1 MAHRS
6 QRRRNTVLGSIC
18 PICWG
23 RHVWTNSHE
32 IVTTAI
38 SGDQLALIA
47 ELSSLGVSW
56 PAGYAPEDPDAR
68 AYGLLRMLDDAAAVG
83 LDCSEVASEWV
94 ISRPIQAPE
103 TDATLYSRLP
113 RSA

>member
-1 MAHRS
+1 
-6 QRRRNTVLGSIC
+6 VVGSTC

-23 RHVWTNSHE
+23 QHVWTNSHE
-32 IVTTAI
+32 IVARAI
-38 SGDQLALIA
+38 SGDQLVLIA
-47 ELSSLGVSW
+47 ELSSLGVAW
-56 PAGYAPEDPDAR
+56 PAEYTSEDPDAR

-94 ISRPIQAPE
+94 ISRSLQAPDVNV
-103 TDATLYSRLP
+103 TFDSHLP

>member
-1 MAHRS
+1 M
-6 QRRRNTVLGSIC
+6 LGSIC

-32 IVTTAI
+32 IVATAI

-47 ELSSLGVSW
+47 ELSSLGVTW
-56 PAGYAPEDPDAR
+56 PSGYASEDPDAR
-68 AYGLLRMLDDAAAVG
+68 AYGLLRMLDDAATVG

-94 ISRPIQAPE
+94 ISRTLQAQEVGVPL
-103 TDATLYSRLP
+103 DSRLP